1 MKRTIV
7 CYHFFFAAGGVRLFF
22 YFAAIWSTNAEI
34 FQNKNA
40 FPLKPSKAF
49 IRTLIDDLRKEAG
62 K

>member
-7 CYHFFFAAGGVRLFF
+7 CYQFFRSWWRAIVF